1 MDPAGLR
8 VTDLS
13 LPLSLEV
20 QRTAPA
26 KRPVPMPKKNY
37 QIIACETVIDEMRP
51 FMPPDMCYQAIEP
64 GLHLRPQK
72 LKDALQEVIDRIS
85 ADTDT
90 IILGYGLCSMAVIG
104 LQAAEST
111 LVVPR
116 MDDCIAMLLGSQT
129 NYKKQLR
136 QEPGTYFLSKGWI
149 ESGINIADEFRK
161 TKERHGSKQA
171 ELIRQ
176 VMFKNYTRLVF
187 INLGYRDSERYR
199 QFSHRAAAEL
209 NLRFEEIEGTPRL
222 LSKIA
227 NGPWDDEFVVAPPG
241 HAIRLE
247 DFLKK

>member
-1 MDPAGLR
+1 
-8 VTDLS
+8 
-13 LPLSLEV
+13 
-20 QRTAPA
+20 
-26 KRPVPMPKKNY
+26 MPKQNY

-51 FMPPDMCYQAIEP
+51 FMPPDMRYQAIEP
-64 GLHLRPQK
+64 GLHLQPHK
-72 LKDALQEVIDRIS
+72 LKGVLQEIINRIS

-104 LQAAEST
+104 LRSAKST

-149 ESGINIADEFRK
+149 ESGINIVEEFRK
-161 TKERHGSKQA
+161 TEKRYGAKQA
-171 ELIRQ
+171 DLVKQ

-187 INLGYRDSERYR
+187 INLGYQDSEQYR
-199 QFSHRAAAEL
+199 QFSRRAAAEL
-209 NLRFEEIEGTPRL
+209 NLRFEEINGTTRL
-222 LSKIA
+222 LNKIA

-241 HAIRLE
+241 HTIQLE
-247 DFLKK
+247 DFRKK